1 MEANPNSVGKRVISA
16 VVISALAASASF
28 AARGESL
35 STARRVKVQADGGEL
50 TVNLDDRNATF
61 AVSAPARSAVK
72 AEAGVT
78 ISTAIY
84 PSFGAAPG
92 PSLPS
97 LELARWR
104 GIAFDEGALA
114 AVELKLEEAVG
125 PLAAGRGGFL
135 KALALK
141 LKAAYEADDRTASR
155 VAFADAQAF
164 AGTAIALSRADGKVP
179 AELGLASEAASKAA
193 QDKERFLKEN
203 VLAQLP
209 GGRYGWGEDLKR
221 IYLTS
226 LWLGRGFERADE
238 REFKAALALVW
249 AVENDADLAGQYSL
263 LAGLCDALAGTPP
276 GAASVGDYTALLAGR
291 DAVTVLGELGTIRR
305 LQLDAKDKGEEFV
318 FLPAL
323 GRPEVELIR
332 RWVARG
338 EVPKGSW
345 AEAYAAATSE
355 AEGAPAPARDA
366 PWPDYVA
373 YAWMA
378 LLKPEATPEAAKI
391 TWDDGYK
398 ARLRESF
405 VTSFDQVRGRAPAAP
420 PPAAGGEGVAVDV
433 APDLRLEPLPEYYVR
448 IARAYARLSDV
459 LTAAFTPAVLEGM
472 RGRREG
478 GSAAAESVAA
488 EAAGLSELFFGL
500 YLLSCADIG
509 MGPSLRYDEVT
520 DRAAAAARA
529 HEWLANWRT
538 DQDMAV
544 DVREAWP
551 LGPADPSNPGKGTV
565 YRCVLG
571 VRAVDVE
578 VKYDRKPTFYVPG
591 TTRTVDLYFKPAK
604 YTVYVP
610 VIVEVVVPGVAPL
623 TRANFRKICNE
634 QKTESAIVAALK
646 EFGKPEEPP
655 PEEPAPEADEKVD
668 TGMVVLVVV
677 LAVFALIVIIALAA
691 SRQRY

>member
-1 MEANPNSVGKRVISA
+1 MEANPNSVSKKVIKA
-16 VVISALAASASF
+16 VVISALAASA
-28 AARGESL
+28 ALGDRGASL
-35 STARRVKVQADGGEL
+35 STVRRVTVQADGGEL

-61 AVSAPARSAVK
+61 AVSAPARSGVK

-78 ISTAIY
+78 ISTVIY
-84 PSFGAAPG
+84 PSFGSAPG

-104 GIAFDEGALA
+104 GIAFEEGALA

-179 AELGLASEAASKAA
+179 PELGLASEAASKAA
-193 QDKERFLKEN
+193 QDKERFLKDN
-203 VLAQLP
+203 VLAQVP

-249 AVENDADLAGQYSL
+249 AVENDKDLARQYRF

-276 GAASVGDYTALLAGR
+276 GAASVADYSALLAGR
-291 DAVTVLGELGTIRR
+291 DAVTVLRELGTVRK
-305 LQLDAKDKGEEFV
+305 LQLDAKDRGEAFV

-323 GRPEVELIR
+323 GQPEVELMR

-338 EVPKGSW
+338 EVPDGSW
-345 AEAYAAATSE
+345 AEAYAAAT
-355 AEGAPAPARDA
+355 AEGESAPAPARDA

-373 YAWMA
+373 YAWTV
-378 LLKPEATPEAAKI
+378 LLKPEATPEAAKM

-398 ARLRESF
+398 ARLGESF
-405 VTSFDQVRGRAPAAP
+405 VTSFDQVRGRAPATP
-420 PPAAGGEGVAVDV
+420 PPAAGGEGIVVDV
-433 APDLRLEPLPEYYVR
+433 TPDFRLEPLPEYYVR
-448 IARAYARLSDV
+448 MARAYARLSDV
-459 LTAAFTPAVLEGM
+459 LTAALTPAVLEGM
-472 RGRREG
+472 RGRRER

-488 EAAGLSELFFGL
+488 EAADLSELFFGL

-509 MGPSLRYDEVT
+509 MAPSLRYGEAP
-520 DRAAAAARA
+520 DRAAVAARA
-529 HEWLANWRT
+529 HEWLANWSA
-538 DQDMAV
+538 DQDMAA
-544 DVREAWP
+544 DVREAWS

-578 VKYDRKPTFYVPG
+578 VKYDRKPSFSVPG
-591 TTRTVDLYFKPAK
+591 TTRTADLHFKPAK

-610 VIVEVVVPGVAPL
+610 VIVEVVAPGAKPL
-623 TRANFRKICNE
+623 TRADFRKICNE
-634 QKTESAIVAALK
+634 QKTEGAIVAALK

-655 PEEPAPEADEKVD
+655 PEEPAPEAEEKVD
-668 TGMVVLVVV
+668 TGMVVLIVV